1 MKLFDY
7 RFFSHS
13 KIVSGSCALET
24 IPAELESYDAR
35 KPLVITGKDIT
46 RRGLEKKL
54 IRAFYDSGFP
64 LGGIYDE
71 VRDYAGIGLA
81 QEAAHLFRERGC
93 DSLISLGSGP
103 ITDTARAVNILVSDA
118 SGDPFRFFDGTPLA
132 IKMKPMVLIPTC
144 CSGGLEAGNII
155 TLDNRQFQSDSLYP
169 DVVILDKRMTPACSS
184 RCAAESAV
192 LAMDNAIS
200 ALMDSKSNPM
210 NDAFIHASLQF
221 ISQNLAKS
229 MRRPKNKKISLA
241 MANAGVMAGI
251 AASNAGPGLVR
262 LLSEELSRSTGL
274 SRGVF
279 TAMLLPS
286 ALVHR
291 EQQPDPLNGD
301 LLLALKGMDVFSGTP
316 ERKRSSRG
324 IESALDLIGMTKK
337 IIPET
342 LSALNIP
349 YYKLEDAAEKAA
361 ARSHK
366 TFSSEDCLAVMGLS
380 RQVRK

>member
-13 KIVSGSCALET
+13 KIVSGSCALES

-54 IRAFYDSGFP
+54 IKSFYDSGFP

-93 DSLISLGSGP
+93 DSLISLGGGP
-103 ITDTARAVNILVSDA
+103 VMDTARAVNILVSDA
-118 SGDPFRFFDGTPLA
+118 SNDPFRFFDGTPLD
-132 IKMKPMVLIPTC
+132 IKMKPLALIPTC

-169 DVVILDKRMTPACSS
+169 DVIILDKRMTPACSS

-200 ALMDSKSNPM
+200 ALLDNKSNPM

-229 MRRPKNKKISLA
+229 MRRPKNKKISLN

-279 TAMLLPS
+279 TAMLLPA
-286 ALVHR
+286 ALVYR
-291 EQQPDPLNGD
+291 DQKSGSSDD
-301 LLLALKGMDVFSGTP
+301 SLLLALKGMDVFSGTP
-316 ERKRSSRG
+316 ESKRSSRG
-324 IESALDLIGMTKK
+324 IESALDLMGMTKK
-337 IIPET
+337 LIPET
-342 LSALNIP
+342 LAALNIP

-361 ARSHK
+361 ARSRK
-366 TFSSEDCLAVMGLS
+366 NFSSEDCLSVMGLS
-380 RQVRK
+380 RQKRK